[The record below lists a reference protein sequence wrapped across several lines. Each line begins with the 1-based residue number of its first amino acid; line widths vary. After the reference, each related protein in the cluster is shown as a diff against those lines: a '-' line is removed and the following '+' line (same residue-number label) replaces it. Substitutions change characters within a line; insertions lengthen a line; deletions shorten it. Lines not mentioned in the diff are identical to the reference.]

1 MELLQLCIFALIF
14 HIIYK
19 NKRSFNVNKI
29 IISTESGSD
38 LPYKIYEPYNIQI
51 VPLHI
56 SFGEKTV
63 YDGTFSPEEIN
74 KYFKDSKTLPTTA
87 AVNPRE

>member
-1 MELLQLCIFALIF
+1 M
-14 HIIYK
+14 
-19 NKRSFNVNKI
+19 NKI

-38 LPYKIYEPYNIQI
+38 LPYKIYEPHNIEI

-63 YDGTFSPEEIN
+63 YDPKFCE
-74 KYFKDSKTLPTTA
+74 KTLL
-87 AVNPRE
+87 VSGISG